1 MFKKL
6 NKKGFTLAEL
16 LVVVAIIGVLVAI
29 SIPIFTSQLE
39 KARQATT
46 EANLRSAYAEASA
59 ALLTNDTGSIATG
72 DVTVSVNSGAGTVV
86 VKPVDIETVKL
97 PTDQKLPFTVTF
109 TATAA
114 KKDAEVTFTVANG
127 AITAATVK

>member
-1 MFKKL
+1 MP
-6 NKKGFTLAEL
+6 
-16 LVVVAIIGVLVAI
+16 GVLVAI

-72 DVTVSVNSGAGTVV
+72 DVKVTVTNGAGTVV
-86 VKPVDIETVKL
+86 VKPVDIETVTL
-97 PTDQKLPFTVTF
+97 PDNKLPFIVDF
-109 TATAA
+109 ATTTTTA

-127 AITAATVK
+127 AITKATVQ